1 MEIRKAFHD
10 EMGEIRSDVIRLGAL
25 TGESIQAGTNAL
37 LDGDLSKVDEVIQA
51 DLDIDALTHSI
62 EQRTCLLLAQQQP
75 MAVDLRVLVS
85 ILRIIH
91 EVERIGDL
99 MVKVAKA
106 ARRLYPEPL
115 DPRSR
120 GLINRMR
127 DQAGAQLRLA
137 VDAFADGDMSKAR
150 ALADMDDVMDDL
162 QKELFQYIFSQ
173 HDEGD
178 TALQRSVSMALVGR
192 YYERIGDHAAN
203 FADRVEFMVTGHFAY
218 ETADDAPAAVSS
230 QGDGPAG

>member
-1 MEIRKAFHD
+1 
-10 EMGEIRSDVIRLGAL
+10 
-25 TGESIQAGTNAL
+25 
-37 LDGDLSKVDEVIQA
+37 
-51 DLDIDALTHSI
+51 
-62 EQRTCLLLAQQQP
+62 

-99 MVKVAKA
+99 MAKVAKA

-115 DPRSR
+115 EPRAR

-127 DQAGAQLRLA
+127 DQAAAQLRLA
-137 VDAFADGDMSKAR
+137 VDAFADQDLSKAR
-150 ALADMDDVMDDL
+150 ALADMDDVMDEL

-173 HDEGD
+173 HDAAD
-178 TALQRSVSMALVGR
+178 TALQRSVSIALVGR

-203 FADRVEFMVTGHFAY
+203 FADRVQFMVTGHFSY
-218 ETADDAPAAVSS
+218 ETSDAGAVPASA
-230 QGDGPAG
+230 GPEGPGT

>member
-1 MEIRKAFHD
+1 MEIRKAFHE
-10 EMGEIRSDVIRLGAL
+10 EMGEIRSDVIRLGAM
-25 TGESIQAGTNAL
+25 TGEAIQAGTNAL
-37 LDGDLSKVDEVIQA
+37 LDGDLNKVDVVIQ
-51 DLDIDALTHSI
+51 DDVDIDGLTHSI

-115 DPRSR
+115 EPRAR

-127 DQAGAQLRLA
+127 DQAAAQLRLA
-137 VDAFADGDMSKAR
+137 VDAFADQDLSKAR
-150 ALADMDDVMDDL
+150 ALIDMDDVMDDL

-173 HDEGD
+173 QGAAD
-178 TALQRSVSMALVGR
+178 TVLPRSVSIALVGR

-203 FADRVEFMVTGHFAY
+203 FADRVEFMVTGHFSY
-218 ETADDAPAAVSS
+218 ESAE
-230 QGDGPAG
+230 DGQASL

>member
-1 MEIRKAFHD
+1 MEIRKAFHE

-25 TGESIQAGTNAL
+25 AGEAIQAGTNAF
-37 LDGDLSKVDEVIQA
+37 LDEDLSKVDDVVQA
-51 DLDIDALTHSI
+51 DVGMDALTHSI

-106 ARRLYPEPL
+106 GRRMYPEPL
-115 DPRSR
+115 EPRPR

-127 DQAGAQLRLA
+127 DQAAAQLRLA
-137 VDAFADGDMSKAR
+137 VDAFADQDMSKAR
-150 ALADMDDVMDDL
+150 ALMDMDDVMDEL

-173 HDEGD
+173 HDSGD
-178 TALQRSVSMALVGR
+178 TSLQRSVSIALVGR

-218 ETADDAPAAVSS
+218 ESTDDGQASVSS
-230 QGDGPAG
+230 QPDGPGS

>member
-1 MEIRKAFHD
+1 VEIRKAFHE

-51 DLDIDALTHSI
+51 DLDVDALTHSI

-91 EVERIGDL
+91 ELERIGDL

-115 DPRSR
+115 EPRAR

-127 DQAGAQLRLA
+127 DQAAAQLRLA
-137 VDAFADGDMSKAR
+137 VDAFADGDLAKAR
-150 ALADMDDVMDDL
+150 ALIDMDDVMDEL

-173 HDEGD
+173 HDAGD
-178 TALQRSVSMALVGR
+178 TALQRSVSIALVGR
-192 YYERIGDHAAN
+192 HYERVGDHAAN

-218 ETADDAPAAVSS
+218 ETAEDAAPVPAQS
-230 QGDGPAG
+230 DRTGP

>member
-1 MEIRKAFHD
+1 MEIRKAFHE

-37 LDGDLSKVDEVIQA
+37 LDEDLATVEAIIEA
-51 DLDIDALTHSI
+51 DLEVDALTHSI

-91 EVERIGDL
+91 ELERIGDL

-106 ARRLYPEPL
+106 GRRLYPEPL
-115 DPRSR
+115 EPRAR

-127 DQAGAQLRLA
+127 DQAEAQLRLA
-137 VDAFADGDMSKAR
+137 VDAFADGDVSKAR

-173 HDEGD
+173 HAAGESV
-178 TALQRSVSMALVGR
+178 LQRSVSVALVGR

-203 FADRVEFMVTGHFAY
+203 FADRVEFMVTGHFAFEATEDAQGTVT
-218 ETADDAPAAVSS
+218 ETR
-230 QGDGPAG
+230 

>member
-1 MEIRKAFHD
+1 MEIRKAFHE
-10 EMGEIRSDVIRLGAL
+10 EMDEIRSEVIRLGAL
-25 TGESIQAGTNAL
+25 AGEAIQSGTNAL
-37 LDGDLSKVDEVIQA
+37 LDGDLTTVEEVVAADQDVD
-51 DLDIDALTHSI
+51 LLTHSI

-91 EVERIGDL
+91 ELERIGDL

-115 DPRSR
+115 ESRAR

-137 VDAFADGDMSKAR
+137 VDAFADRDIAKAA

-162 QKELFQYIFSQ
+162 QKELFRYIFSQ
-173 HDEGD
+173 HDQGD
-178 TALQRSVSMALVGR
+178 TVLQRSVSIALVGR

-203 FADRVEFMVTGHFAY
+203 FADRVQFMVTGHFAY
-218 ETADDAPAAVSS
+218 ETADAGAGGGSDQP
-230 QGDGPAG
+230 DGVAS